1 MALNKMSLSD
11 INVSGKRIFMR
22 VDFNVPQ
29 DKKDPTIITNTQR
42 IDAAIPTIKDLDAS
56 ARSKLIEN

>member
-42 IDAAIPTIKDLDAS
+42 IDAAIPTIKDLLAKG
-56 ARSKLIEN
+56 AKLCFF